1 MAVATSYTT
10 VVTFRRN
17 ACTLKVTALAVL
29 NGWFTNL
36 NTYGIQHRWKIITT
50 NALKTTSKGDLV
62 ISTVGMSIQLQILD
76 PFHSKKVPIFTRP
89 PPSQRLQRPPHQ
101 RRAHQPPETQLHQAR
116 PPSPL
121 LPQLQPWW

>member
-17 ACTLKVTALAVL
+17 ACTLKVAALAVL

-50 NALKTTSKGDLV
+50 NALKTTSKGEMLLELPYNFGR
-62 ISTVGMSIQLQILD
+62 ISLM
-76 PFHSKKVPIFTRP
+76 
-89 PPSQRLQRPPHQ
+89 
-101 RRAHQPPETQLHQAR
+101 
-116 PPSPL
+116 
-121 LPQLQPWW
+121 